1 MQLCENVQHLS
12 GKCWKDNHHKIRKT
26 LRKIKKN
33 FNLSISHYLI
43 LGAWRITGQY
53 RNWQLRMCTF
63 LHVCMNIF
71 DNINKTGS
79 WLKGL
84 CKNWRNI
91 YIVVEIEATI
101 AATMCHMMDA
111 TLISILNKQQQ
122 KIRMIKES
130 KSTGW
135 GLWKKMPR
143 VLLWHKEDVNHG
155 TMGAFHLQKEC
166 FGSIWAIE
174 RQKNCLLK
182 QINWW
187 CRNINWGGKNK
198 KIKNA
203 KYKRKVIHKPN

>member
-1 MQLCENVQHLS
+1 
-12 GKCWKDNHHKIRKT
+12 
-26 LRKIKKN
+26 
-33 FNLSISHYLI
+33 
-43 LGAWRITGQY
+43 
-53 RNWQLRMCTF
+53 MCTF